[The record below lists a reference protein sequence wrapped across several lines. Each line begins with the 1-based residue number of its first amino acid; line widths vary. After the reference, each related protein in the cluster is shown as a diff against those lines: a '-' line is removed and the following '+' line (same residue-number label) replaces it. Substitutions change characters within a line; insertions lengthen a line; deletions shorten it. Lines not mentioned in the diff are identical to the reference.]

1 MESRNVSDQEG
12 QGTGVMEDS
21 TDTPKE
27 EIHDSAGKGEA
38 GTSDPLYVQKRLKQ
52 KERAHQREMAEL
64 RAEMQSLRAATSAGA
79 ATTTHTPSHNPYT
92 APLPEN
98 APIHEHINLA
108 VQTALGHRD
117 KVERQAQEQAQQQHV
132 ARSYQELH
140 KHLDNVSDKYEDFDD
155 VVRGSDTPY
164 TTTMRDYALTLPK
177 SGPGSAGEVLYKLG
191 KDPQKLREL
200 SKLHP
205 LDQGAEMSRLSHA
218 LIAGG
223 SKGETHAPDHSQM
236 GNIKSNPAAN
246 RSAAI
251 TEKSSPGD
259 IRRAMKAGKFR

>member
-12 QGTGVMEDS
+12 QGTGAMEDS

-64 RAEMQSLRAATSAGA
+64 RAEMQSLRAATSTGA
-79 ATTTHTPSHNPYT
+79 ATPQHNATLNPYST
-92 APLPEN
+92 PLPEG
-98 APIHEHINLA
+98 AGIHEHINLA

-117 KVERQAQEQAQQQHV
+117 KVERQAHEANQQAHV
-132 ARSYQELH
+132 NRQYQDLH
-140 KHLDNVSDKYEDFDD
+140 KHLDDVSDHYEDFDD

-177 SGPGSAGEVLYKLG
+177 SGPGSAGHVLYKLG
-191 KDPQKLREL
+191 KDPAKLREL

-205 LDQGAEMSRLSHA
+205 LDQGAEMSRLSHS
-218 LIAGG
+218 LISGG
-223 SKGETHAPDHSQM
+223 TSEKKTDAHHQI
-236 GNIKSNPAAN
+236 GNVKSNPMIN
-246 RSAAI
+246 SASV
-251 TEKSSPGD
+251 TEKTPPSD
-259 IRRAMKAGKFR
+259 IRKLMRAGKFR